1 MHEEDS
7 YLSMPQERDERWW
20 RRVGSMFEHRAGS
33 MFGQDSPIASSEAPA
48 ASHLPSQAGS
58 GSRLT
63 DVGDS
68 GEALFDACT
77 RGDLGDAERLL
88 CDRADPCHRGEF
100 GATPLLRAAEQ
111 GHVGLVSLLL
121 SHGGRHDIQDDNNDT
136 ALLCA
141 CRMGHAGVARVLL
154 SAGAD
159 PGVTN
164 NQGNN
169 SLDVA
174 LEARNLLARPEVSE
188 LLLGHRRGD
197 NPLEAAPRVAA
208 AAPFREDAP
217 LAATAAAAAFGGPA
231 VAGAGGIVPPPGA
244 AEAPRRA
251 SFFLKTS
258 TPG

>member
-1 MHEEDS
+1 MHLES

-20 RRVGSMFEHRAGS
+20 RRVGSMF
-33 MFGQDSPIASSEAPA
+33 GQDRSSEAPA
-48 ASHLPSQAGS
+48 ASHLQSPAGS

-63 DVGDS
+63 EVGDS

-100 GATPLLRAAEQ
+100 GATPLSRAAEQ

-164 NQGNN
+164 HQGNN
-169 SLDVA
+169 SLDAA
-174 LEARNLLARPEVSE
+174 LEARAPRTRTIAPSE
-188 LLLGHRRGD
+188 PRALGPSGPRALVPHPHPHRALLLT
-197 NPLEAAPRVAA
+197 LAPR
-208 AAPFREDAP
+208 
-217 LAATAAAAAFGGPA
+217 GP
-231 VAGAGGIVPPPGA
+231 
-244 AEAPRRA
+244 
-251 SFFLKTS
+251 KH
-258 TPG
+258 TP

>member
-141 CRMGHAGVARVLL
+141 CRMGHAGAISGENGQSTTAVAK
-154 SAGAD
+154 
-159 PGVTN
+159 
-164 NQGNN
+164 
-169 SLDVA
+169 
-174 LEARNLLARPEVSE
+174 LEAFR
-188 LLLGHRRGD
+188 
-197 NPLEAAPRVAA
+197 AAGC
-208 AAPFREDAP
+208 E
-217 LAATAAAAAFGGPA
+217 TAALVTEIGSA
-231 VAGAGGIVPPPGA
+231 VGRALGGIQ
-244 AEAPRRA
+244 
-251 SFFLKTS
+251 T
-258 TPG
+258 

>member
-1 MHEEDS
+1 MADRCGSTEEDALHS

-20 RRVGSMFEHRAGS
+20 RRIGGS
-33 MFGQDSPIASSEAPA
+33 MFGVGSCPTFASAEATA
-48 ASHLPSQAGS
+48 ASHLPSRAGS

-63 DVGDS
+63 DYAAE

-88 CDRADPCHRGEF
+88 GARADPCHRGEF
-100 GATPLLRAAEQ
+100 GATPLSRAAEQ
-111 GHVGLVSLLL
+111 GHVALVSLLL

-169 SLDVA
+169 SLDAA
-174 LEARNLLARPEVSE
+174 LEARDPRNPRNPRNPNPNPSPSPSPWNLGTSHPRTLAPSDPRAA
-188 LLLGHRRGD
+188 LG
-197 NPLEAAPRVAA
+197 PSP
-208 AAPFREDAP
+208 PI
-217 LAATAAAAAFGGPA
+217 LASHPHPHA
-231 VAGAGGIVPPPGA
+231 
-244 AEAPRRA
+244 R
-251 SFFLKTS
+251 SF
-258 TPG
+258 